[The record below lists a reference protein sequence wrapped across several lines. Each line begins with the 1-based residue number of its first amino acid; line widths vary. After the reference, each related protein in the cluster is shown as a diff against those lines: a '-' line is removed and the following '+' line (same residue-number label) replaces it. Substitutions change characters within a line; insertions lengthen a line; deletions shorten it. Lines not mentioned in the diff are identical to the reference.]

1 MADKTIGQLV
11 AATNITPTDLFVLE
25 QSGTAKKLTGQI
37 LENWLVS
44 YADGHGGIQS
54 IVKTSTSGLVDT
66 YTITLADT
74 TTVTFT
80 VTNGRAITDI
90 TTYYAVSSSGS
101 TVPSTWSTTRQSM
114 TATNRYLW
122 SYQHIAFNG
131 GSPSEIDTVKT
142 VIGVWGDKGD
152 QGDAGRGIVSLAQT
166 SRDPGQYTLYTFNM
180 SDGTAETFYS
190 YDGVG
195 ISSIEKTSS
204 VGLVDVY
211 TITYTNNTTTD
222 FSVTNAKSIT
232 SVELAYTSGLTNVY
246 RINFNDGTNTQFT
259 VTNGS
264 SIDNI
269 EKTSTQGLVDT
280 YTVTLTNGET
290 DTFTVTNAKSISSIV
305 MISGTHAAGTTDVYR
320 ITYNDGDTFDFSV
333 YNGQNG
339 TGAVSTVDGIPA
351 DGAGNVQLLITG
363 NGAPTTTTS
372 GNLYQRYF
380 DLSSQILYICIG
392 VDTSTSP
399 ATYSWAGTGAIV
411 DSALSTTSVNPVQN
425 AVITAKVGTAALNT
439 TAQNLSGAVNEL
451 DADLAALPATVAPL
465 MDGTAAVGTSPKL
478 ARQDHVHPHDS
489 LITNR
494 NLLDNWYFVGGG
506 SQLGYGRFPIN
517 QRGQTTYS
525 GSGYCVDR
533 WGSLSGD
540 SHTVEL
546 LPTGMKVT
554 QVDNV
559 SWPLW
564 QLVTS
569 PTSIAGKT
577 VTFSVLYKDATNGF
591 MLVLNS
597 YDGSTYAS
605 VYSDPAVSGGIGLLS
620 VTTTLRKADTAV
632 RTVFRLTSGSATI
645 IAAKLEVGSTQTLA
659 HQENGVWVLNEIPNY
674 SEELTKCRRY
684 YRKYVASTVYDFC
697 LNGCLTSAKEHL
709 LVALPDGT
717 PMVKRIPTATIS
729 GSVIVRGVNG
739 YIANPS
745 TDSLVIANTGL
756 SEGYGTVLPITKST
770 GAVWTDEDINNTPI
784 QVGLSAG
791 TIIEISAE

>member
-11 AATNITPTDLFVLE
+11 AATNVTPTDLFVLE

-44 YADGHGGIQS
+44 FADGHGGIQS

-80 VTNGRAITDI
+80 VTNGRGITGI

-131 GSPSEIDTVKT
+131 GSPSAIDTVKT

-152 QGDAGRGIVSLAQT
+152 QGDAGRGIVSLVQT

-180 SDGTAETFYS
+180 SDGTTETFYS

-195 ISSIEKTSS
+195 ISSIEKTAS

-232 SVELAYTSGLTNVY
+232 SIELAYTSGLTNVY

-351 DGAGNVQLLITG
+351 DGAGNVPLLITG
-363 NGAPTTTTS
+363 NGAPTTTTA

-380 DLSSQILYICIG
+380 DLSTQILYICIG

-399 ATYSWAGTGAIV
+399 ATYSWAGTGVPV
-411 DSALSTTSVNPVQN
+411 DSALSTTSQNPVQN
-425 AVITAKVGTAALNT
+425 AVITAKVGTAPLTT

-465 MDGTAAVGTSPKL
+465 MDGTAAVGTSAKL
-478 ARQDHVHPHDS
+478 ARQDHRHPTDTSRASAAVEDAIAYVQSGDTASRTYTAGQFVYLKNHPTLAEGLYTVNS
-489 LITNR
+489 GGIPQANSVTGHLTASGNGF
-494 NLLDNWYFVGGG
+494 NLLTSKINKKIDYSKMIINSDGTGITQKYSIGNRG
-506 SQLGYGRFPIN
+506 LGFPI
-517 QRGQTTYS
+517 
-525 GSGYCVDR
+525 
-533 WGSLSGD
+533 
-540 SHTVEL
+540 
-546 LPTGMKVT
+546 
-554 QVDNV
+554 
-559 SWPLW
+559 
-564 QLVTS
+564 
-569 PTSIAGKT
+569 
-577 VTFSVLYKDATNGF
+577 F
-591 MLVLNS
+591 MLSIGFAAKSMAAIIVLNS
-597 YDGSTYAS
+597 STENAIASFKIGGTGTLDISSITYDPSTQIISITFSSEPYR
-605 VYSDPAVSGGIGLLS
+605 SG
-620 VTTTLRKADTAV
+620 
-632 RTVFRLTSGSATI
+632 RLTS
-645 IAAKLEVGSTQTLA
+645 
-659 HQENGVWVLNEIPNY
+659 LN
-674 SEELTKCRRY
+674 
-684 YRKYVASTVYDFC
+684 
-697 LNGCLTSAKEHL
+697 
-709 LVALPDGT
+709 
-717 PMVKRIPTATIS
+717 
-729 GSVIVRGVNG
+729 
-739 YIANPS
+739 
-745 TDSLVIANTGL
+745 
-756 SEGYGTVLPITKST
+756 
-770 GAVWTDEDINNTPI
+770 W
-784 QVGLSAG
+784 
-791 TIIEISAE
+791 

>member
-80 VTNGRAITDI
+80 VTNGRAITGI

-180 SDGTAETFYS
+180 SDGTTETFYS

-269 EKTSTQGLVDT
+269 DKTSTQGLVDT

-363 NGAPTTTTS
+363 NGAPTTTTA

-399 ATYSWAGTGAIV
+399 VTYSWAGTGVSV
-411 DSALSTTSVNPVQN
+411 DSALSTTSQNPVQN

-465 MDGTAAVGTSPKL
+465 MDGSAAVGTSPKL

-506 SQLGYGRFPIN
+506 SQLGYGTFPVN
-517 QRGQTTYS
+517 QRGQATYN
-525 GSGYCVDR
+525 GAVRYADR
-533 WGSLSGD
+533 WRLNHANMAATINANFVSISNNDASLRTTAQIATFDYSIIKGKTLTASILLSDGSFYFGSYLI
-540 SHTVEL
+540 
-546 LPTGMKVT
+546 PT
-554 QVDNV
+554 NA
-559 SWPLW
+559 
-564 QLVTS
+564 
-569 PTSIAGKT
+569 PTSNTGYY
-577 VTFSVLYKDATNGF
+577 TFLRNST
-591 MLVLNS
+591 LVLELDVIRAKVCDFIVGIPSGATLN
-597 YDGSTYAS
+597 
-605 VYSDPAVSGGIGLLS
+605 VVAVKMEL
-620 VTTTLRKADTAV
+620 
-632 RTVFRLTSGSATI
+632 
-645 IAAKLEVGSTQTLA
+645 GSTQTLA
-659 HQENGVWVLNEIPNY
+659 HQKNGTWVLNEIPNY
-674 SEELTKCRRY
+674 SDELTKCRRY
-684 YRKYVASTVYDFC
+684 YRRYVSNNVYDFC
-697 LNGCLTSAKEHL
+697 LNGCLTTSKTHL
-709 LVALPDGT
+709 LLGLPDGT
-717 PMVKRIPTATIS
+717 PMVIRNPRATIS
-729 GSVIVRGVNG
+729 GSVIVRGING

-745 TDSLVIANTGL
+745 AESVVIANTGY
-756 SEGYGTVLPITKST
+756 SDGYGTTVAIQKST
-770 GAVWTDEDINNTPI
+770 AEAWTDDDINNTPI
-784 QVGLSAG
+784 QVNLPVG
-791 TIIEISAE
+791 TIIEIYAE